1 MKMNKCT
8 ECAGDIVK
16 KDKVFYQTYG
26 NKKIRIDMTVDS
38 CSLCD
43 YTKVTKDMITEYN
56 QKYQD
61 AINKEKERKE
71 H

>member
-1 MKMNKCT
+1 
-8 ECAGDIVK
+8 
-16 KDKVFYQTYG
+16 
-26 NKKIRIDMTVDS
+26 MTVDS

-61 AINKEKERKE
+61 AINKEKERRSLMLLLFRLIMALRNITSKSGSYRGPIW
-71 H
+71 

>member
-1 MKMNKCT
+1 
-8 ECAGDIVK
+8 
-16 KDKVFYQTYG
+16 
-26 NKKIRIDMTVDS
+26 MTVDS

-61 AINKEKERKE
+61 AINKEKERRSINAPSFFFF
-71 H
+71 

>member
-1 MKMNKCT
+1 
-8 ECAGDIVK
+8 
-16 KDKVFYQTYG
+16 
-26 NKKIRIDMTVDS
+26 MTVDS

-61 AINKEKERKE
+61 AINKEKEGA
-71 H
+71 

>member
-1 MKMNKCT
+1 MKMSKCI

-26 NKKIRIDMTVDS
+26 NKKIRIDMIVDS

-56 QKYQD
+56 QIYQA

>member
-1 MKMNKCT
+1 MNKCT
-8 ECAGDIVK
+8 ECAGDIIK
-16 KDKVFYQTYG
+16 KDKVFYQTYD

-56 QKYQD
+56 QKYQN
-61 AINKEKERKE
+61 AVNKEKKKERKE
-71 H
+71 L